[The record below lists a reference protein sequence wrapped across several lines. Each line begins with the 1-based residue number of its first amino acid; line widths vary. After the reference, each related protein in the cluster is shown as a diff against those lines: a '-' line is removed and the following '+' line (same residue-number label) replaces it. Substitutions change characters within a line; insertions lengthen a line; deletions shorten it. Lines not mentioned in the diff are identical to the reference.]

1 MNPGASLQSYRQ
13 ISLETAPPGELVRML
28 YDGAIRFLGLARI
41 GFESEDPLER
51 NLAVHNNVTKAQDIL
66 NELVVTLDMDL
77 GGKLAETL
85 RDLYLYMGD
94 RLQESNINKAPAGI
108 DEVTE
113 RLTEI
118 RDAWCQMLANQ
129 ANGQH
134 DSISGFV
141 EAVG

>member
-1 MNPGASLQSYRQ
+1 MNPGANFQSYRQ

-28 YDGAIRFLGLARI
+28 YDGAIRFLGLARE
-41 GFESEDPLER
+41 GFASDDPLER
-51 NLAVHNNVTKAQDIL
+51 NLTVHNNIIKAQDIL
-66 NELVVTLDMDL
+66 NELAVTLDMEL

-85 RDLYLYMGD
+85 RDLYLYMGN
-94 RLQESNINKAPAGI
+94 RLQESNIDKDPAGV

-113 RLTEI
+113 RLSGI
-118 RDAWCQMLANQ
+118 RDAWCEMLANQ

-134 DSISGFV
+134 DSVSGFV

>member
-1 MNPGASLQSYRQ
+1 
-13 ISLETAPPGELVRML
+13 ML

>member
-1 MNPGASLQSYRQ
+1 MNPGAKLRSYRQ

-28 YDGAIRFLGLARI
+28 YDGAIRFLGLARS
-41 GFESEDPLER
+41 GFDSEDPLER
-51 NLAVHNNVTKAQDIL
+51 NLTVHNNITKAQDIL
-66 NELVVTLDMDL
+66 NELVVTLDMEL

-85 RDLYLYMGD
+85 RDLYLYMGN
-94 RLQESNINKAPAGI
+94 RLQESNVNKDPEGI

-113 RLTEI
+113 RITEI
-118 RDAWCQMLANQ
+118 RDAWSEMLANQ

-134 DSISGFV
+134 DSVSGFV